1 MSQDQNI
8 DALLAPIPG
17 STPGGEDLSY
27 APELDAIREARRSD
41 DPLLAQG
48 DWETEIKTANWG
60 RVRSLCEDLLK
71 NRSKDFQV
79 ACWYAE
85 AVARLD
91 GFAGLDRGLQVVLS
105 LLTDYWEFAYPELDP
120 DDLDERA
127 GKIEWLNAQ
136 LPVVVRGIAMTA
148 ASSGGY
154 NWLQWDESRAVANL
168 GLKDPDA
175 MARAIADGKL
185 AGDLFDKAV
194 AASGPAF
201 YKALCARLQTVE
213 ETLARLEAAS
223 EKAFG
228 RDAPNLKDLRDA
240 IRACSELAQRLFK
253 AVGGGAV
260 DAPAGMPGASG
271 TVVAGAMPA
280 GATAMGSGDS
290 AMLFPAALSAL
301 PLAVAGNPQ
310 QAREHA
316 VRQLREVARYFRQYE
331 PHSPVAPLVERAA
344 KWAEMPFEQW
354 LANVIKDESTLN
366 QLHDLLD
373 VRPAQ

>member
-1 MSQDQNI
+1 MSQDPNI

-79 ACWYAE
+79 ACWYVE

-120 DDLDERA
+120 HDLDERA

-148 ASSGGY
+148 PTSGGY
-154 NWLQWDESRAVANL
+154 SWLQWDESRAVVNL

-185 AGDLFDKAV
+185 AGEVFDKAV
-194 AASGPAF
+194 AASGPVF
-201 YKALCARLQTVE
+201 YTALCTRVRAAE
-213 ETLARLEAAS
+213 ETLARLDAAS

-228 RDAPNLKDLRDA
+228 SDAPNLKELRDA

-253 AVGGGAV
+253 AVGGAAAEAAAGPVATRGA
-260 DAPAGMPGASG
+260 DSSTAEGGGPGDTALHLPAG
-271 TVVAGAMPA
+271 
-280 GATAMGSGDS
+280 
-290 AMLFPAALSAL
+290 LAAA
-301 PLAVAGNPQ
+301 PLAVAGNPL

-316 VRQLREVARYFRQYE
+316 VRQLREVARYFRQCE

>member
-91 GFAGLDRGLQVVLS
+91 GFAGLERGLQVVLS

-148 ASSGGY
+148 PASGAYS
-154 NWLQWDESRAVANL
+154 WLQWDESRAVANL
-168 GLKDPDA
+168 GLKDPEA

-185 AGDLFDKAV
+185 AGEVFDKAV
-194 AASGPAF
+194 GASGAAF
-201 YKALCARLQTVE
+201 YKALCTRLQTVE
-213 ETLARLEAAS
+213 DTLARLEAAS

-253 AVGGGAV
+253 ALGGSAV
-260 DAPAGMPGASG
+260 EVPAGHGATG
-271 TVVAGAMPA
+271 GPDALVAGRGGEPA
-280 GATAMGSGDS
+280 IH
-290 AMLFPAALSAL
+290 FPATLVAG
-301 PLAVAGNPQ
+301 PLTVAGNPQ
-310 QAREHA
+310 QAREQA
-316 VRQLREVARYFRQYE
+316 VRQLREVARYFRLYE

>member
-1 MSQDQNI
+1 MSQEQII

-41 DPLLAQG
+41 DPLLNQG
-48 DWETEIKTANWG
+48 EWETEIKTANWG

-85 AVARLD
+85 AVTRLD
-91 GFAGLDRGLQVVLS
+91 GFVGLDRGLQVVLS

-120 DDLDERA
+120 SDLDERA

-136 LPVVVRGIAMTA
+136 LPVVVRGIPMVQA
-148 ASSGGY
+148 ASGGY
-154 NWLQWDESRAVANL
+154 GWLQWDESRRIANL
-168 GLKDPDA
+168 GLKDPEA
-175 MARAIADGKL
+175 MAHAIADGKL
-185 AGDLFDKAV
+185 AGEVFDKAV
-194 AASGPAF
+194 AASGPRF
-201 YKALCARLQTVE
+201 YQGLCQRLSEVE
-213 ETLARLEAAS
+213 ATLVRLEDACDR
-223 EKAFG
+223 AFG
-228 RDAPNLKDLRDA
+228 RDAPNIKDLRDA
-240 IRACSELAQRLFK
+240 VRDCRELAQRLLK
-253 AVGGGAV
+253 AVGGVADGSDSAPTAV
-260 DAPAGMPGASG
+260 VSTSGGSIIPAAEMGVPLRTAVPI
-271 TVVAGAMPA
+271 VVAG
-280 GATAMGSGDS
+280 D
-290 AMLFPAALSAL
+290 
-301 PLAVAGNPQ
+301 PQ
-310 QAREHA
+310 RAREQA
-316 VRQLREVARYFRQYE
+316 VQQLREVARYFRQYE

-373 VRPAQ
+373 TRRSSD

>member
-27 APELDAIREARRSD
+27 APELDAIRQARHSD

-127 GKIEWLNAQ
+127 GKVEWLNAQ
-136 LPVVVRGIAMTA
+136 LPVVVRGIAMTTPT
-148 ASSGGY
+148 SGGY
-154 NWLQWDESRAVANL
+154 SWLQWDESRAVANL
-168 GLKDPDA
+168 GLKDAEA

-185 AGDLFDKAV
+185 AGEVFDKAV
-194 AASGPAF
+194 AVSGPVF
-201 YKALCARLQTVE
+201 YSALCTRVRAAE
-213 ETLARLEAAS
+213 ETLARLDAAA

-240 IRACSELAQRLFK
+240 IRACSELAQRLLK

-260 DAPAGMPGASG
+260 EAVTGGADSSAAEGGGRGDTAIHLPAG
-271 TVVAGAMPA
+271 
-280 GATAMGSGDS
+280 
-290 AMLFPAALSAL
+290 LAAV
-301 PLAVAGNPQ
+301 PVAVAGNPQ

-373 VRPAQ
+373 VRPPR